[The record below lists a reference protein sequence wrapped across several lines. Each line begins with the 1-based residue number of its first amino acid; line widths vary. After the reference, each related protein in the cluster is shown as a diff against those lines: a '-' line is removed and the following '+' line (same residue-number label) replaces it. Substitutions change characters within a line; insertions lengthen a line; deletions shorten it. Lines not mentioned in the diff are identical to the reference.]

1 MSFLQLQPK
10 LLLQVLRRL
19 APPSQPAVVAPVE
32 PSPEMGRLWVD
43 KYKPRKYIDLL
54 SDEMTNRSLLY
65 WLKMWDKV
73 VFGKAFQSKQ
83 EQQQISNGVTAS
95 STGGQQQ
102 QQLNSFNKRTGKFES
117 NGGWRQ
123 RKSRLAL
130 NTNVDELGRPMQKV
144 ALLCGPPGL
153 GKTTLAHTIA
163 RHAGYN
169 VREINASDDRSPEAF
184 KLALENG
191 TQMSSVLNE
200 DKRPNCIVLGK
211 KRHSSLSPYGV
222 EYSF

>member
-1 MSFLQLQPK
+1 M
-10 LLLQVLRRL
+10 LLPQVRLRSV
-19 APPSQPAVVAPVE
+19 PDTDSEPDITIVPAAGHTE
-32 PSPEMGRLWVD
+32 TGRLWVD

-73 VFGKAFQSKQ
+73 VFGKAFHSKQ
-83 EQQQISNGVTAS
+83 EQVQAEGGAGGGGGGVGGASN
-95 STGGQQQ
+95 
-102 QQLNSFNKRTGKFES
+102 QLNSFNKRTGKFES

-123 RKSRLAL
+123 RKSRQAL
-130 NTNVDELGRPMQKV
+130 NTNVDALGRPMQKV

-191 TQMSSVLNE
+191 TQMSSVLNQ

-211 KRHSSLSPYGV
+211 LEFKELV
-222 EYSF
+222 LK

>member
-1 MSFLQLQPK
+1 MS
-10 LLLQVLRRL
+10 
-19 APPSQPAVVAPVE
+19 
-32 PSPEMGRLWVD
+32 RLWVD

-73 VFGKAFQSKQ
+73 VFGKAFHSKQ
-83 EQQQISNGVTAS
+83 EQHQAINGATAS
-95 STGGQQQ
+95 STGGQQGQQ

-163 RHAGYN
+163 THAGYN

-191 TQMSSVLNE
+191 TQMSSVLNQ
-200 DKRPNCIVLGK
+200 DKRPNCIVLGEFK
-211 KRHSSLSPYGV
+211 PP
-222 EYSF
+222 FM

>member
-1 MSFLQLQPK
+1 
-10 LLLQVLRRL
+10 VLRRL
-19 APPSQPAVVAPVE
+19 APATQPVIPPPAT
-32 PSPEMGRLWVD
+32 PSPETGRLWVD

-73 VFGKAFQSKQ
+73 VFGKAFHSKQ
-83 EQQQISNGVTAS
+83 EQQAVATGAAGS
-95 STGGQQQ
+95 SSG

-123 RKSRLAL
+123 RKARQAL

-191 TQMSSVLNE
+191 TQMSSVLNQ

-211 KRHSSLSPYGV
+211 LTLKPTLLLRYRF
-222 EYSF
+222 YICFR